1 MALSEE
7 RYTEIHAG
15 AERIKEEK
23 PYEKRDDAI
32 AALDWLTS
40 AVTDLR
46 GAQRGL
52 APSDIVQITR
62 LASDIEV
69 LEGLSEAIRTRM
81 KANEQGVPGRHGGT
95 PSDKL
100 EVDS

>member
-1 MALSEE
+1 MALSDD

-23 PYEKRDDAI
+23 PYKKRDDAI

-40 AVTDLR
+40 ALADLR
-46 GAQRGL
+46 GAQHAL
-52 APSDIVQITR
+52 AASDIVQITR
-62 LASDIEV
+62 LGGDIEV
-69 LEGLSEAIRTRM
+69 LENLSKAIRTRM

-95 PSDKL
+95 SSDKL

>member
-1 MALSEE
+1 MALSDD
-7 RYTEIHAG
+7 RYSEVHDG
-15 AERIKEEK
+15 AERIRQEK

-46 GAQRGL
+46 GAHREL

-62 LASDIEV
+62 LAGDIEV
-69 LEGLSEAIRTRM
+69 LESLSEAIRTRM
-81 KANEQGVPGRHGGT
+81 KANEQDLPGRHGGT